1 VSSSNTHAYKR
12 KIFKDSPKYGSFDF
26 KRYYNPR
33 YPKTSK
39 DGFRQVMGLLLGR
52 SYDQDAAQSP
62 PSFPGGLGFTT
73 SQLFREHAR
82 HHLVTRRGEPDMPL

>member
-1 VSSSNTHAYKR
+1 
-12 KIFKDSPKYGSFDF
+12 
-26 KRYYNPR
+26 
-33 YPKTSK
+33 
-39 DGFRQVMGLLLGR
+39 MGLFLGR